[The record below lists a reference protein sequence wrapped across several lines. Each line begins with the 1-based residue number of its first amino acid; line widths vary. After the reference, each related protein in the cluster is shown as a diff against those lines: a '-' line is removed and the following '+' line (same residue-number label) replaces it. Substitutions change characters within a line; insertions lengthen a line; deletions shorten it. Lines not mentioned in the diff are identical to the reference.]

1 MVREAQALAAN
12 IVNCESEMKS
22 KPMALVLGEL
32 FIDFLA
38 LSCRKAVSSLSHLSC
53 YSSWWW
59 RSPARR

>member
-22 KPMALVLGEL
+22 KPMALVLDEL

-38 LSCRKAVSSLSHLSC
+38 LSCRKAVSSLSHL
-53 YSSWWW
+53 
-59 RSPARR
+59 